1 MITLHALSVGPIN
14 DLRVEF
20 ERGEPEGGFVSRL
33 VTFPRLAATSE
44 VSALLRLLADS
55 VDRIGIDPE
64 PAPACPQVTP

>member
-20 ERGEPEGGFVSRL
+20 ERGYPEGGFMSRS

-44 VSALLRLLADS
+44 VSALLRGLADA
-55 VDRIGIDPE
+55 VDRVGVDPE
-64 PAPACPQVTP
+64 PAHACPQVTP